1 MFLTYIVNNFALL
14 CISFAMFFIIIYNI
28 HGQKKQNIYSFLIIG
43 IALLLSIFRAVVD
56 YNCQFVD
63 NRFIATLFEAL
74 GYMIRP
80 IVVLLFIQ
88 LVGKKGKYQWL
99 FYIPLVIVFVVYSFS
114 LFIDYDPLG
123 KMVFYYIPNEAGT
136 MLEFHRGYLYLNFV
150 SHIVCGVY
158 MIYFLIVAFRMLNG
172 KHKTDCIVL
181 IVCAL
186 FVAGATVLESLQYA
200 TDALNVTIALSCLF
214 YYLYLYVQHS
224 RRDALTGLFDR
235 KSFYYDTEKYGKSI
249 NGVISLDMNGLKY
262 INDHEGHQAGDDAII
277 SIAKIVEEV
286 SNKHAYVYRLGGDEF
301 SILFY
306 GAKNKGEIEDMVK
319 AIREE
324 VNRTKYA
331 VSIGYAYSE
340 EKLLTLDEMTRIADE
355 EMYLDKENFYK
366 SGKLE
371 RRKAVVAD

>member
-14 CISFAMFFIIIYNI
+14 CISIAMFFIIIYNI
-28 HGQKKQNIYSFLIIG
+28 HGQKKQNIYSFFIIG

-63 NRFIATLFEAL
+63 NRFIATLFESL
-74 GYMIRP
+74 GYTIRP

-88 LVGKKGKYQWL
+88 LVGKKNKYQWL
-99 FYIPLVIVFVVYSFS
+99 FFIPLFLVAVVYSFA

-123 KMVFYYIPNEAGT
+123 KMVFYYIPNEEGT

-150 SHIVCGVY
+150 SHIVCGIY
-158 MIYFLIVAFRMLNG
+158 MIYFLVNAFRMLNG

-181 IVCAL
+181 VVCAL
-186 FVAGATVLESLQYA
+186 FVAAATALESLEYA

-224 RRDALTGLFDR
+224 RRDALTGLYDR
-235 KSFYYDTEKYGKSI
+235 KTYYLDATKYGKSI

-262 INDHEGHQAGDDAII
+262 INDHQGHQAGDDAIL
-277 SIAKIVEEV
+277 SIAKILEDCTKK
-286 SNKHAYVYRLGGDEF
+286 NAYVYRLGGDEF
-301 SILFY
+301 TILFY
-306 GAKNKGEIEDMVK
+306 GAKKKEEVENTVK

-324 VNRTKYA
+324 VNKTQYR
-331 VSIGYAYSE
+331 VSIGLAYSE
-340 EKLLTLDEMTRIADE
+340 EKLLTLDEMVRIADE
-355 EMYLDKENFYK
+355 EMYLDKEDFYK

-371 RRKAVVAD
+371 RRKAFQNN